1 MLLWGQTFLRPYLR
15 GVAFLAY
22 WLICFTFTGLA
33 MVTAA
38 LDMLAIRR
46 DQRRQRK
53 ELIQRAI
60 DNLAKKVSE
69 RSGEPDRPA
78 APKAELS
85 GSGALRSKPGP

>member
-1 MLLWGQTFLRPYLR
+1 MLLWGQTLLRPYLR
-15 GVAFLAY
+15 GVAFLDY
-22 WLICFTFTGLA
+22 WLVCFTFTGLA

-69 RSGEPDRPA
+69 RSGEQDRSA
-78 APKAELS
+78 TPKAKLS